1 MVRQSGQRGFALVMV
16 IAVVSILAV
25 LATTLVAVTVNAM
38 HGTARDREQT
48 QAFNLAEA
56 ALNKAM
62 NVLATQWPS
71 TSGSLPQVDPT
82 AFWTQFASSSPIS
95 GQFAAP
101 AAGGR
106 VSVQFYDNGTPPIDK
121 SVNWDKNGDRLMWV
135 EAQGNVGQ
143 RSARIRAEVYLP
155 PATLGLFASQAIW
168 TPGTAYISGSSA
180 VSASVLATG
189 TTLATIFCSN
199 PTTAVQNGSGTSSQI
214 NVDTSAG
221 KTGGLSPDV
230 LGYLKDLAQS
240 SGSYYTDTKWIG
252 QDTDLEGVIYI
263 DAPGQT
269 VAMPSELKTN
279 HTGDGVN
286 TVDPTN
292 PGKIDQPSLL
302 IVNAAQLNWQSS
314 ATFYGLVYCSGTMN
328 FQGGPQING
337 MVVSDSTSPSEKNGE
352 QAVSISGDYALTY
365 NDTVRQNLN
374 TAFPL
379 NIKIVGNTW
388 QEIQP
393 QSN

>member
-1 MVRQSGQRGFALVMV
+1 MVRQSGQRGFALIMV

-38 HGTARDREQT
+38 HGTARNREQT

-71 TSGSLPQVDPT
+71 TLGSNPQVDPT
-82 AFWTQFASSSPIS
+82 TFWTQFASSSAIS

-101 AAGGR
+101 AAGGAR
-106 VSVQFYDNGTPPIDK
+106 VSVQFYDNIDTTAT
-121 SVNWDKNGDRLMWV
+121 WDTTGDKRMWI

-143 RSARIRAEVYLP
+143 RSARVRAMVFLP
-155 PATLGLFASQAIW
+155 PATLGLVAGQAIW
-168 TPGTAYISGSSA
+168 TPGTADIGGSSG
-180 VSASVLATG
+180 VSASVLAPG
-189 TTLATIFCSN
+189 TTQATIYCSN
-199 PTTAVQNGSGTSSQI
+199 PTTAVQNGSSISSQI
-214 NVDTSAG
+214 NLASSAG
-221 KTGGLSPDV
+221 VAGGLSPEV

-240 SGSYYTDTKWIG
+240 SGTLYTNTDWIG

-269 VAMPSELKTN
+269 VTMPSQLKTN

-286 TVDPTN
+286 TVDPSN
-292 PGKIDQPSLL
+292 PNKIDQPGLL
-302 IVNAAQLNWQSS
+302 IVNAAQLTWESN

-328 FQGGPQING
+328 FQGTPQING
-337 MVVSDSTSPSEKNGE
+337 MLISDSTTTGTNNNT
-352 QAVSISGDYALTY
+352 AVSISGDYAMTY

-379 NIKIVGNTW
+379 NIKIVGNSW

-393 QSN
+393 RSN